1 MEDRSVPSEGVDMM
15 ENSPIQMPHGYAR
28 RKRWGG
34 KMIAFGWYGGK
45 FSHLDFLL
53 PHLPN
58 DARHFCDV
66 FGGSAAV
73 LINREPAPD

>member
-1 MEDRSVPSEGVDMM
+1 MERFADAEIPQGLVIET
-15 ENSPIQMPHGYAR
+15 QK
-28 RKRWGG
+28 RKKDSLRLVR
-34 KMIAFGWYGGK
+34 GK

-53 PHLPN
+53 PNLPN

-73 LINREPAPD
+73 LINREPRPGGDIQRS